1 MCVHWNDFGKKNFN
15 TRAIIIELKSKDPK
29 VFDNAE
35 FYLSTE
41 NLKEK
46 QIPLGRIEELK
57 QVNEDYF
64 LYLFVESE
72 TLYDIYPKGKNFYGD
87 DCYHIELANLIGQGK
102 VIMLKEE
109 KEIVLS
115 KSKDFVLSVGPK

>member
-1 MCVHWNDFGKKNFN
+1 MCVHWTDFGKRIFN
-15 TRAIIIELKSKDPK
+15 TKAIRIELKSKDPK

-72 TLYDIYPKGKNFYGD
+72 TLYDIYQKVKIFMVT
-87 DCYHIELANLIGQGK
+87 IVTILNLLI
-102 VIMLKEE
+102 
-109 KEIVLS
+109 
-115 KSKDFVLSVGPK
+115 